1 MGGGAKSNDDKTS
14 SPPLPSFLKSVGGDD
29 CDRPACDDTKSALT
43 AALGRISSPSSS
55 LSDRNNEAKRTVK
68 SSKRG
73 NSVVPEGY
81 DSCPPSKDVIGSS
94 TWSLLH
100 SMAAWYPNKPTE
112 EDKQFMTHFMTA
124 LAKFYPCTWC
134 AKDFQENIALSPPR
148 TESREDLCTWLCEQ
162 HNIVNSKLGKPN
174 FQCSMKN
181 LDERWRKS
189 SNSKCKQ

>member
-1 MGGGAKSNDDKTS
+1 MAGGTKSNDEKTS
-14 SPPLPSFLKSVGGDD
+14 SPQLPSFLKSVGGDD

-43 AALGRISSPSSS
+43 AALGRISTKTSSS
-55 LSDRNNEAKRTVK
+55 SHGNKEGKRTAK
-68 SSKRG
+68 SSKEG

-81 DSCPPSKDVIGSS
+81 DACPPTKDVIGSS

-100 SMAAWYPNKPTE
+100 SMAAWYPNKPTQ
-112 EDKQFMTHFMTA
+112 EDQQSMSQFMTA

-134 AKDFQENIALSPPR
+134 AKDFQENISLSPPR

-162 HNIVNSKLGKPN
+162 HNTVNTKLGKPI

-189 SNSKCKQ
+189 TDPKCKK